1 MAHQHLISVAFCA
14 SLLLTACS
22 GAQNVAISTPA
33 PIAATTLTHMPF
45 TAHATPCGTMFVRHE
60 LPHIT
65 TGDSAGTYVYASNGS
80 GLAVGDV
87 NGDGN
92 DDVIF
97 GNIAGT
103 VTLFLNDGQMHFTPI
118 STDLQDVRAL
128 AIVDT
133 DGDGKPEVV
142 ATQRF
147 RRPVIGDFN
156 DGVLTF
162 HDMPDVYSAFYAM
175 NWHDLNGDGALD
187 VVFGTYDTEQL
198 QNQGLIFNE
207 RGGGGVFIYYR
218 DGTGYR
224 AERLNAQA
232 DALAIAFPDIN
243 HDGVSDILVG
253 NDFNR
258 RDMAWLASPTGWQ
271 SIEPFGQTTENTMSI
286 DVADI
291 FNTGTNTIFA
301 TDMKP
306 YNQDVKTMASWL
318 PAMKKLSRPLT
329 ADDPQYPENTLQ
341 VWQNGQWQNQAYS
354 LQIDASGWS
363 WSGKFG
369 DLDNDGW
376 QDLYVVNGMV
386 AKDLLGYLPANQI
399 DEPDMLFVNNAG
411 QSFTRADWGLS
422 DSGSGRSMT
431 MADLNHDGRLDV
443 VVNPMDGHA
452 VIYENQRCAG
462 NSIELRL
469 VQPRT
474 ANYTAIGATI
484 RIRAGTQRMLRT
496 VRESAGYLSGE
507 SQIIHFGIGE
517 ADTATDIEITWPDGS
532 ISHIDTIPSNTL
544 TTVTRTE

>member
-1 MAHQHLISVAFCA
+1 MAHQKLILVVFCA
-14 SLLLTACS
+14 SLLLMACS
-22 GAQNVAISTPA
+22 GAQNIAIPTPA
-33 PIAATTLTHMPF
+33 PIVAATLTQIPF
-45 TAHATPCGTMFVRHE
+45 APQATPCGTTFIRHE
-60 LPHIT
+60 LPHLT
-65 TGDSAGTYVYASNGS
+65 AGDPAGTYVYASNGS
-80 GLAVGDV
+80 GLAVGDL

-92 DDVIF
+92 DDIIF

-103 VTLFLNDGQMHFTPI
+103 ATLYLNDGQMHFTPI
-118 STDLQDVRAL
+118 TTDLTDVRAL

-147 RRPVIGDFN
+147 RRPVIGDFK
-156 DGVLTF
+156 DGALIF
-162 HDMPDVYSAFYAM
+162 HDMPDVFSSFYAM
-175 NWHDLNGDGALD
+175 NWHDLNGDGKLD

-198 QNQGLIFNE
+198 QHQGLIFNE
-207 RGGGGVFIYYR
+207 RGGGGVFIYYH
-218 DGTGYR
+218 DGAGYR
-224 AERLNAQA
+224 AERLNEHA

-243 HDGVSDILVG
+243 HDGVSDILIG

-271 SIEPFGQTTENTMSI
+271 SVEPFGQTTENTMSL
-286 DVADI
+286 DVADV
-291 FNTGTNTIFA
+291 FNTGTNAIFA

-306 YNQDVKTMASWL
+306 YNQDVKTMADWL

-341 VWQNGQWQNQAYS
+341 VWQNGQWQDQAYN

-376 QDLYVVNGMV
+376 QDLYIVNGMV
-386 AKDLLGYLPANQI
+386 AKDLLGYLPKNQI
-399 DEPDMLFVNNAG
+399 AEPDMLFVNNAG
-411 QSFTRADWGLS
+411 QKFTRADWGLS
-422 DSGSGRSMT
+422 DSGSGRAMT
-431 MADLNHDGRLDV
+431 MVDLNHDGRLDV

-469 VQPRT
+469 VQPHS
-474 ANYTAIGATI
+474 ANPTAIGATV
-484 RIRAGTQRMLRT
+484 RISAGGQHMMRD
-496 VRESAGYLSGE
+496 VREASGYLSGE
-507 SQIIHFGIGE
+507 SATIHFGIGSATN
-517 ADTATDIEITWPDGS
+517 ADAITITWPDGS
-532 ISHIDTIPSNTL
+532 VAHIDNIPSNTL
-544 TTVTRTE
+544 TTITRTE